1 MNQLDFPFCKKD
13 VADSRNGRKLLFCTN
28 CKAVDTVRPPI
39 RIPVEISPAS
49 TIPFSME
56 MRNFTSELKNNK
68 WNISS
73 FWKYFARKNK
83 NCFKKKFGNRK
94 IVKSKICRKLCLRG
108 RYGAAKQSL
117 FSSSLADANSD
128 TLEKLQ
134 KLHPQENFKC
144 SKPEVCPFWIE
155 NPITAIEVLKAIQ
168 KLPKGKAAGPSG
180 ISFDLL
186 KIACSSAPEIADDLA
201 HYFQQLIVLK
211 INPPFELLAARLIA
225 LVKPGNGIKP
235 DGIRPIAVGESL
247 SRLLASIV
255 FDRVKDKAST
265 FLNPHQFGIKTIDGA
280 SVAAIASDTFFNAEE
295 NNFIFN
301 LDFKNAFNSVKR
313 EAIFEVIKSDFPERS
328 SFFYHFYGKESD
340 LIFDSFGLKSSSG
353 VKQGDPLGPLLFCLA
368 IHKTLNIIKQKYP
381 SIKIVAY
388 MDDIS
393 LIGSFDL
400 LELVAQEI
408 ADSYENIGLHLN
420 ASKCLLIG
428 SSAQDLVIND
438 SIVPF
443 TNYSSDA
450 FKFLG
455 CWLGNVPQI
464 QNELQVILEKMK
476 IELDSISSSDTFFN
490 AEENNFIF
498 NLDFKNAFNSVKRE
512 VIFEVIKSDFP
523 ELSSFFYHFYGKES
537 DLIFNSFG
545 LKSSSGVKQGEPLGP
560 LLFCLAIHKTL
571 NIIKQKYPSIKIVA
585 YMDDI
590 SLIGSFDL
598 LELVAQEIADSYEN
612 IGLHL
617 NASKCLLIG
626 SSAQDLVINDSI
638 VPFTNY
644 SSDAFKFLGCWLG
657 NVPQIQNELQVIL
670 EKMKIELDSISSLDI
685 EKHIKFFMLKICYTG
700 RITHILRS
708 CAPSIALDFCRSFN
722 SLRTEFFAD
731 LLDVEPGM
739 LKSHLFSSSKFGC
752 PYLYELSCELEKL
765 PPQIWTKCF
774 PQSIQEIPNRS
785 LFNLQFCCK
794 KLQQKLSKI
803 FESLDFDVRLGLAKK
818 KNPAFANLLQDMCDS
833 TSSALVTTIPQVYGT
848 LLSDSAWTLNMRFR
862 SFIWPDNLPHNLI
875 CKCSREIT
883 TTHLLNCKHFITFR
897 SKVHDAVRD
906 QLYCMCKS
914 HRIESFLEPLLSN
927 LFDAENDF
935 HKNNR
940 GDVILPGLD
949 GSFILLD
956 VMSVDPCNA
965 SNERLVNSEIHNPL
979 SNAENFKFKKIQ

>member
-1 MNQLDFPFCKKD
+1 MPLADSDSDTDWNAQAKILPVRSSSSIPLPHSPHNTSYARNSSQKNFHSKTDHCTRKNTEKPPLRSLRSVARSINNSVSRNLFSPAETAKSQKSISTFNSKIDKIERTEKMKPLPLKGSKKITCPEKQKREFELKSAQQILKCSVPAVAVVKGAENNVSDDQQLNASSVPSSSPSENSNFCCPFCKKD

-117 FSSSLADANSD
+117 FSSSLADVNSD

-180 ISFDLL
+180 ISCDLL

-313 EAIFEVIKSDFPERS
+313 EAIFEVIKSDFPELS
-328 SFFYHFYGKESD
+328 KSD
-340 LIFDSFGLKSSSG
+340 LIFNSFALKSSSG
-353 VKQGDPLGPLLFCLA
+353 VKQGD
-368 IHKTLNIIKQKYP
+368 
-381 SIKIVAY
+381 
-388 MDDIS
+388 
-393 LIGSFDL
+393 
-400 LELVAQEI
+400 
-408 ADSYENIGLHLN
+408 
-420 ASKCLLIG
+420 
-428 SSAQDLVIND
+428 
-438 SIVPF
+438 
-443 TNYSSDA
+443 
-450 FKFLG
+450 
-455 CWLGNVPQI
+455 
-464 QNELQVILEKMK
+464 
-476 IELDSISSSDTFFN
+476 
-490 AEENNFIF
+490 
-498 NLDFKNAFNSVKRE
+498 
-512 VIFEVIKSDFP
+512 
-523 ELSSFFYHFYGKES
+523 
-537 DLIFNSFG
+537 
-545 LKSSSGVKQGEPLGP
+545 PLGP

-731 LLDVEPGM
+731 LLNVEPGM
-739 LKSHLFSSSKFGC
+739 LKSHLFSSANLGVPNCS

-883 TTHLLNCKHFITFR
+883 TTHLLNCKHFITF
-897 SKVHDAVRD
+897 
-906 QLYCMCKS
+906 
-914 HRIESFLEPLLSN
+914 
-927 LFDAENDF
+927 
-935 HKNNR
+935 
-940 GDVILPGLD
+940 
-949 GSFILLD
+949 
-956 VMSVDPCNA
+956 
-965 SNERLVNSEIHNPL
+965 
-979 SNAENFKFKKIQ
+979 

>member
-1 MNQLDFPFCKKD
+1 
-13 VADSRNGRKLLFCTN
+13 
-28 CKAVDTVRPPI
+28 
-39 RIPVEISPAS
+39 
-49 TIPFSME
+49 
-56 MRNFTSELKNNK
+56 
-68 WNISS
+68 
-73 FWKYFARKNK
+73 
-83 NCFKKKFGNRK
+83 
-94 IVKSKICRKLCLRG
+94 
-108 RYGAAKQSL
+108 
-117 FSSSLADANSD
+117 
-128 TLEKLQ
+128 
-134 KLHPQENFKC
+134 
-144 SKPEVCPFWIE
+144 
-155 NPITAIEVLKAIQ
+155 
-168 KLPKGKAAGPSG
+168 
-180 ISFDLL
+180 
-186 KIACSSAPEIADDLA
+186 
-201 HYFQQLIVLK
+201 
-211 INPPFELLAARLIA
+211 
-225 LVKPGNGIKP
+225 
-235 DGIRPIAVGESL
+235 
-247 SRLLASIV
+247 
-255 FDRVKDKAST
+255 
-265 FLNPHQFGIKTIDGA
+265 
-280 SVAAIASDTFFNAEE
+280 
-295 NNFIFN
+295 
-301 LDFKNAFNSVKR
+301 
-313 EAIFEVIKSDFPERS
+313 
-328 SFFYHFYGKESD
+328 
-340 LIFDSFGLKSSSG
+340 
-353 VKQGDPLGPLLFCLA
+353 
-368 IHKTLNIIKQKYP
+368 
-381 SIKIVAY
+381 

-455 CWLGNVPQI
+455 CWNV
-464 QNELQVILEKMK
+464 EKP
-476 IELDSISSSDTFFN
+476 
-490 AEENNFIF
+490 FIF
-498 NLDFKNAFNSVKRE
+498 F
-512 VIFEVIKSDFP
+512 
-523 ELSSFFYHFYGKES
+523 
-537 DLIFNSFG
+537 
-545 LKSSSGVKQGEPLGP
+545 
-560 LLFCLAIHKTL
+560 
-571 NIIKQKYPSIKIVA
+571 
-585 YMDDI
+585 
-590 SLIGSFDL
+590 
-598 LELVAQEIADSYEN
+598 
-612 IGLHL
+612 
-617 NASKCLLIG
+617 
-626 SSAQDLVINDSI
+626 
-638 VPFTNY
+638 
-644 SSDAFKFLGCWLG
+644 
-657 NVPQIQNELQVIL
+657 
-670 EKMKIELDSISSLDI
+670 
-685 EKHIKFFMLKICYTG
+685 
-700 RITHILRS
+700 
-708 CAPSIALDFCRSFN
+708 
-722 SLRTEFFAD
+722 
-731 LLDVEPGM
+731 
-739 LKSHLFSSSKFGC
+739 SKFGGIGFTKSSILC
-752 PYLYELSCELEKL
+752 QSAFLGGGKNFIYEFSRRFPDDSHLLVPNCSPYLYELSCELEKL

-803 FESLDFDVRLGLAKK
+803 VESLYFDVRLGLAKK

-979 SNAENFKFKKIQ
+979 SNAENFKFKKYNEPLSKLASLQHAKYNLYPFVFSLLVHLHQLLYVFWMILK